1 MTDNANITDDDILA
15 TTPATTPAGTP
26 ASTSELEVDQDQGG
40 QHGQDSGDEP
50 TELEDD
56 RDQGG
61 EGPQD
66 TGDES

>member
-1 MTDNANITDDDILA
+1 MPGMTDNANITDDDILA
-15 TTPATTPAGTP
+15 GTTAGT
-26 ASTSELEVDQDQGG
+26 TELEDDQDQGG
-40 QHGQDSGDEP
+40 QNGQDSGDEP

>member
-15 TTPATTPAGTP
+15 GTT
-26 ASTSELEVDQDQGG
+26 ELEDDQDQGG

-50 TELEDD
+50 TELDDD